1 MDGSDLYPYQEKKK
15 KYRSNYPCSAEP
27 SQRKTNTTVLL
38 AAGSISFVISL
49 ISFFIAFTSNLYHS
63 VETLPAYQLLWLAVS
78 EAMNRGQPR
87 STNRRPCHLW
97 HLLARAKSHRAW
109 EADCSS
115 RAAVTGHLSPS
126 PSDVFSPDRR
136 WFRLAPL
143 LAASPLCLTAS
154 VASAAAVCT
163 TRPPPTT
170 LDSRAPRELESRL
183 GIAGKTDRSGATTPP
198 VEYCSREEA
207 GRRRWHG

>member
-1 MDGSDLYPYQEKKK
+1 MDRSGLYPYQEKKK

-27 SQRKTNTTVLL
+27 SQRETNTTALL

-49 ISFFIAFTSNLYHS
+49 ISFFIAFTSNFYHS

-109 EADCSS
+109 EADCFG
-115 RAAVTGHLSPS
+115 RAAVTRQLPPLSLTSFP
-126 PSDVFSPDRR
+126 PIDVGS
-136 WFRLAPL
+136 
-143 LAASPLCLTAS
+143 
-154 VASAAAVCT
+154 
-163 TRPPPTT
+163 
-170 LDSRAPRELESRL
+170 DSRR
-183 GIAGKTDRSGATTPP
+183 
-198 VEYCSREEA
+198 CSLPLHSA
-207 GRRRWHG
+207 

>member
-1 MDGSDLYPYQEKKK
+1 MAGCERGHESGSAKIDKP
-15 KYRSNYPCSAEP
+15 
-27 SQRKTNTTVLL
+27 
-38 AAGSISFVISL
+38 
-49 ISFFIAFTSNLYHS
+49 
-63 VETLPAYQLLWLAVS
+63 
-78 EAMNRGQPR
+78 
-87 STNRRPCHLW
+87 RPCHLW

-109 EADCSS
+109 EADCFG
-115 RAAVTGHLSPS
+115 RAAVTRQLSPS

-170 LDSRAPRELESRL
+170 LDSRAARELESRL
-183 GIAGKTDRSGATTPP
+183 GIAGKTDRSGATTPL
-198 VEYCSREEA
+198 VEYCSRQEA
-207 GRRRWHG
+207 GLRRWHG

>member
-27 SQRKTNTTVLL
+27 SQRETNTTVLL

-49 ISFFIAFTSNLYHS
+49 ISFFIAFTSNFYHS

-87 STNRRPCHLW
+87 SKTGG
-97 HLLARAKSHRAW
+97 LATSGIFSPEPSLTERGKQTALA
-109 EADCSS
+109 EP
-115 RAAVTGHLSPS
+115 LSPGSSPHS

-170 LDSRAPRELESRL
+170 VDSRAARELESRL
-183 GIAGKTDRSGATTPP
+183 GIAGKTDRSGATTPL
-198 VEYCSREEA
+198 VEYCSRQEA
-207 GRRRWHG
+207 GLRRWHG